1 MLRSMYSGVAG
12 LKTHQTKMDVIGNN
26 IANVNTTSFK
36 SQSISF
42 ADLMYQTTQ
51 HASGSTET
59 TGGVNARQIGLGAQ
73 SASIATAID
82 TQGATQTTNNPYDL
96 MISGDAFFIVNDGT
110 QNVYTRDGSF
120 YVDGNG
126 NLATQSD
133 GYYIM
138 GWMAVTDEDTGVTS
152 INTNGGLTKLQIISD
167 ETSTFPPEG
176 TSQAVVSGNIDA
188 KDTNI
193 TSSAGKTIALEFY
206 DNLGYLYTAEFTIK
220 DVDDAKNTYTM
231 TLTDIMDSDGK
242 SVGAEQLANV
252 HLGSDAQAGVTNQ
265 VPGVLKSGY
274 YVSNYSAAKGT
285 ADFALSDSDSTT
297 TDTTMFSAVPTS
309 GTLKDLDNAGVLKDL
324 YNIAID
330 GKTFYDADT
339 YTMDNL
345 GNLTISH
352 TGTTSTTTKKAVVN
366 DTNTA
371 SYKVTVSGSV
381 ATIEYKTTTGTL
393 TSDVDGGKYTA
404 ISSAL
409 KTAYKIPTGLN
420 SASTY
425 HTEDGSTVTL
435 TVPTTTTLGVGSG
448 YEVVVTSG
456 TATIREGK
464 AVKVSTDVSGTNFSD
479 FAASEDGAKILAYY
493 NNLTPATYTSD
504 HPDASYRF
512 EQYEKSGN
520 KYAKL
525 LVSYKEAKNNTSD
538 AASLATGYSC
548 DFTTTDDT
556 TDPIRITYGTG
567 YADVNKT
574 GSLTD
579 AIATYFGLPSEDK
592 EKYLAEG
599 ANATYAITVDTT
611 NNTLSMVVTY
621 KTYEPKTDTY
631 EMDTT
636 KPVTANVGTEKVA
649 FNDESSV
656 HEYTIN
662 SSGKLT
668 DLTDNSQAEGILKAF
683 RLDATKVQDYVSES
697 TYSKSSYVI
706 SSSGLQI
713 TSYKDTDYTLNT
725 ADGYSASASGT
736 TITVSLTTTEDVD
749 TSGNMT
755 SLSALAKNAFGISSN
770 EFDTSEPYDTYT
782 IEMDTSGNASLTIT
796 DNSYKTI
803 ATEYNRNEMTLNYD
817 HANGSYIGATFK
829 QADGSENGMG
839 YSTITTDKIILNFN
853 PDMDDTVNPWTDVY
867 LDLSTTTN
875 FNSSGTSTLQASKGD
890 LAGNNTGRM
899 MGAMTGISISKD
911 GKISAS
917 YSNGQT
923 LLLGQIASATFANAS
938 GLEKAGNNLYTATL
952 NSGDPVVQDITVG
965 GGSISTGVLEM
976 SNVDLSNEFTN
987 MITAQRGF
995 QANSRIITVSDTLLE
1010 ELTNLKR

>member
-42 ADLMYQTTQ
+42 SDLMYQTTQ
-51 HASGSTET
+51 RASGATET

-120 YVDGNG
+120 YVDGQG

-152 INTNGGLTKLQIISD
+152 INTNGGLTKLQIMSD

-176 TSQAVVSGNIDA
+176 TSQAVISGNIDA

-231 TLTDIMDSDGK
+231 TLTDIMDSDGV
-242 SVGAEQLANV
+242 SVGAEQLAMV
-252 HLGSDAQAGVTNQ
+252 HLGSDAQAGVTTQ

-274 YVSNYSAAKGT
+274 YVSNYSASKGT
-285 ADFALSDSDSTT
+285 ADFALTDSDTTT
-297 TDTTMFSAVPTS
+297 TDTVLFSAVPTS
-309 GTLKDLDNAGVLKDL
+309 GTLADLDDAGVLNDL
-324 YNIAID
+324 YNIIID
-330 GKTFYDADT
+330 DDNFYAEDTF
-339 YTMDNL
+339 TMDVL

-352 TGTTSTTTKKAVVN
+352 TGTSSTTTKKSLVD
-366 DTNTA
+366 DTSTT
-371 SYKVTVSGSV
+371 SYSVTVSSGV
-381 ATIEYKTTTGTL
+381 ATVNYTTTTGTI
-393 TSDVDGGKYTA
+393 TSDADGGKYTG

-409 KTAYKIPTGLN
+409 KTAYGIPTGL
-420 SASTY
+420 SSSTTY
-425 HTEDGSTVTL
+425 HTTDGSTITL
-435 TVPTTTTLGVGSG
+435 TVPSTTTLGVGSG
-448 YEVVVTSG
+448 YTVSVTSG
-456 TATIREGK
+456 VATITAGS
-464 AVKVSTDVSGTNFSD
+464 ATTSSTPVKGTFANISST
-479 FAASEDGAKILAYY
+479 ILGYY
-493 NNLTPATYTSD
+493 GLTTDSYENYPAATYKITS
-504 HPDASYRF
+504 
-512 EQYEKSGN
+512 SGALEVT
-520 KYAKL
+520 Y
-525 LVSYKEAKNNTSD
+525 SD
-538 AASLATGYSC
+538 S
-548 DFTTTDDT
+548 TTTDT
-556 TDPIRITYGTG
+556 TLTVDSDLDSTYT
-567 YADVNKT
+567 A
-574 GSLTD
+574 
-579 AIATYFGLPSEDK
+579 
-592 EKYLAEG
+592 
-599 ANATYAITVDTT
+599 TVDTT
-611 NNTLSMVVTY
+611 TDPNTITLNDGTSDVDTFDISGTLTETIAAYYGITDITDYGTDASYVISDDGSTITITYTETTTTTDSVTDSYSIQDTDNVSVSVGKETVVYTDSSNVSTY
-621 KTYEPKTDTY
+621 TL
-631 EMDTT
+631 
-636 KPVTANVGTEKVA
+636 
-649 FNDESSV
+649 
-656 HEYTIN
+656 N
-662 SSGKLT
+662 SSGDLSDLISNTDSAAILAAFGLT
-668 DLTDNSQAEGILKAF
+668 SAD
-683 RLDATKVQDYVSES
+683 DYVSDSNYSQS
-697 TYSKSSYVI
+697 TYVI
-706 SSSGLQI
+706 SSSGLSI
-713 TSYKDTDYTLNT
+713 TSYEDTDYELDT
-725 ADGYSASASGT
+725 ASGYSTSASGT
-736 TITVSLTTTEDVD
+736 TITVSLTTSEEVNTE
-749 TSGNMT
+749 GEMT
-755 SLSALAKNAFGISSN
+755 ALSSLVKNAFGISSSDY
-770 EFDTSEPYDTYT
+770 DTSEPYDTYV
-782 IEMDTSGNASLTIT
+782 IEVDSSGNASLTIT
-796 DNSYKTI
+796 DNSYKTV

-817 HANGSYIGATFK
+817 HATGAYTGATFK
-829 QADGSENGMG
+829 QADGTENGIS

-853 PDMDDTVNPWTDVY
+853 PDMDDSVNPWTDVY

-875 FNSSGTSTLQASKGD
+875 YNSSGTSTLQASKGD
-890 LAGNNTGRM
+890 LSGNNTGRM
-899 MGAMTGISISKD
+899 MGSMTGITISKD

-923 LLLGQIASATFANAS
+923 LLLGQIASAEFANAS

-952 NSGDPVVQDITVG
+952 NSGDPVVQDITID

>member
-42 ADLMYQTTQ
+42 SDLMYQTTQ

-73 SASIATAID
+73 SASIATAIE

-96 MISGDAFFIVNDGT
+96 MISGDSFFIVNDGT

-120 YVDGNG
+120 YIDGNG

-133 GYYIM
+133 GFYIM
-138 GWMAVTDEDTGVTS
+138 GWMAVTDEETGVTS
-152 INTNGGLTKLQIISD
+152 INTNGGLTKLQIMSD

-176 TSQAVVSGNIDA
+176 TSQAVISGNIDA

-193 TSSAGKTIALEFY
+193 TSSAGKKIALEFY

-220 DVDDAKNTYTM
+220 DVDDEKNTYTM
-231 TLTDIMDSDGK
+231 TLTDIMDSDGV

-274 YVSNYSAAKGT
+274 YVSTYSAAKGT

-309 GTLKDLDNAGVLKDL
+309 GKLTDLDTAGVLNDL
-324 YNIAID
+324 YNIVID
-330 GKTFYDADT
+330 DDNFYAEDT

-352 TGTTSTTTKKAVVN
+352 TGTTSTTTRKSVVD
-366 DTNTA
+366 DTNTS
-371 SYKVTVSGSV
+371 SYKVTVSSGS
-381 ATIEYKTTTGTL
+381 ATISYTTTTGTIS
-393 TSDVDGGKYTA
+393 SDGEGGKYTG

-409 KTAYKIPTGLN
+409 RTAYGIPTNLHT
-420 SASTY
+420 STTY
-425 HTEDGSTVTL
+425 HTDDGETVTL
-435 TVPTTTTLGVGSG
+435 TIPTTTPFGVGKDFN
-448 YEVVVTSG
+448 VNVTS
-456 TATIREGK
+456 
-464 AVKVSTDVSGTNFSD
+464 
-479 FAASEDGAKILAYY
+479 
-493 NNLTPATYTSD
+493 
-504 HPDASYRF
+504 
-512 EQYEKSGN
+512 
-520 KYAKL
+520 
-525 LVSYKEAKNNTSD
+525 
-538 AASLATGYSC
+538 SLATITSGST
-548 DFTTTDDT
+548 DTKTTANSGTFSSIPDDILEYYNGVTKDTYNDDTVTYTYKIVNSPNKGELQVTYKVTETKDKADTYTFVSLDPT
-556 TDPIRITYGTG
+556 TDPATIKMTDGTTESELPLSGTIKDENKDILSAIYGISSDELSGAKFTI
-567 YADVNKT
+567 ADD
-574 GSLTD
+574 GSTISVIYD
-579 AIATYFGLPSEDK
+579 
-592 EKYLAEG
+592 
-599 ANATYAITVDTT
+599 
-611 NNTLSMVVTY
+611 
-621 KTYEPKTDTY
+621 KTDSYQMTAENVSVDVY
-631 EMDTT
+631 TDTVRYT
-636 KPVTANVGTEKVA
+636 
-649 FNDESSV
+649 DSSNIKTCEIV
-656 HEYTIN
+656 P
-662 SSGKLT
+662 SGKLS
-668 DLTDNSQAEGILKAF
+668 DLLNNASADDI
-683 RLDATKVQDYVSES
+683 LDAFGLDSDSVQQYVSTAS
-697 TYSKSSYVI
+697 KYSQSQYVI

-713 TSYKDTDYTLNT
+713 TSYRDEDYNLDKE
-725 ADGYSASASGT
+725 AGYSASVTGNT
-736 TITVSLTTTEDVD
+736 VTVSLTTTPDPIN

-755 SLSALAKNAFGISSN
+755 ELSALVKNAFGITSADY
-770 EFDTSEPYDTYT
+770 DTSEPYDKYT
-782 IEMDTSGNASLTIT
+782 IEVDANGDATLIIT

-829 QADGSENGMG
+829 QANGSENGIE

-875 FNSSGTSTLQASKGD
+875 YNSSGTSTLQASKGD
-890 LAGNNTGRM
+890 LLGNNTGRM
-899 MGAMTGISISKD
+899 MGSMTGISISKD
-911 GKISAS
+911 GKVSAS

-923 LLLGQIASATFANAS
+923 LLLGQIASASFANAS

-952 NSGDPVVQDITVG
+952 NSGDPVVQDITVS

>member
-42 ADLMYQTTQ
+42 SDLMYQTTQ

-73 SASIATAID
+73 SASIATAIE

-120 YVDGNG
+120 YVDGQG

-138 GWMAVTDEDTGVTS
+138 GWMAVTDQETGVTS
-152 INTNGGLTKLQIISD
+152 INTNGGLTKLQIMSD

-176 TSQAVVSGNIDA
+176 TSQAVISGNIDA

-193 TSSAGKTIALEFY
+193 TSSAGKKIALEFY

-220 DVDDAKNTYTM
+220 DVDNEKNTYTM
-231 TLTDIMDSDGK
+231 TLTDIMDSDGI

-252 HLGSDAQAGVTNQ
+252 HLGSDAQAGVTEQ

-309 GTLKDLDNAGVLKDL
+309 GTLADLDDAGVLNDL
-324 YNIAID
+324 YNIVID
-330 GKTFYDADT
+330 DDNFYADDTF
-339 YTMDNL
+339 TMDNL

-352 TGTTSTTTKKAVVN
+352 TGTSATTTRKSVVD
-366 DTNTA
+366 DTNTT
-371 SYKVTVSGSV
+371 SYKVSVSGAVATVS
-381 ATIEYKTTTGTL
+381 YTTATGTL
-393 TSDVDGGKYTA
+393 TSDVDGGKYTG

-409 KTAYKIPTGLN
+409 KSAYGIPTGFPT
-420 SASTY
+420 SSTY
-425 HTEDGSTVTL
+425 HTTDGNTITL
-435 TVPTTTTLGVGSG
+435 TVPSTTSLGVGSG
-448 YEVVVTSG
+448 YGVNVTSG
-456 TATIREGK
+456 VATITSGSAVTTSAPVKGNFANLTDAIIAFYDGLTADAYDGHADATYSLNSDGSLKVTYSVDASTTETITTD
-464 AVKVSTDVSGTNFSD
+464 AVKLTDAYVYQSNDGTDLILEDATDPANTFTIPLTGTLSSEVAAYFEISSD
-479 FAASEDGAKILAYY
+479 ELDTYGAAA
-493 NNLTPATYTSD
+493 
-504 HPDASYRF
+504 
-512 EQYEKSGN
+512 QY
-520 KYAKL
+520 AIT
-525 LVSYKEAKNNTSD
+525 V
-538 AASLATGYSC
+538 
-548 DFTTTDDT
+548 DDT
-556 TDPIRITYGTG
+556 TDP
-567 YADVNKT
+567 
-574 GSLTD
+574 
-579 AIATYFGLPSEDK
+579 
-592 EKYLAEG
+592 
-599 ANATYAITVDTT
+599 ANPAVSIK
-611 NNTLSMVVTY
+611 VTY
-621 KTYEPKTDTY
+621 DKTTPGTEEKTDTY
-631 EMDTT
+631 ELKD
-636 KPVTANVGTEKVA
+636 PDNVTASVGRETVVYK
-649 FNDESSV
+649 DTSSV
-656 HEYTIN
+656 NTYTLNATGNLSDLASNTDAAAILAAFGITSGVDDYASN
-662 SSGKLT
+662 SIYAQS
-668 DLTDNSQAEGILKAF
+668 
-683 RLDATKVQDYVSES
+683 V
-697 TYSKSSYVI
+697 YVI

-713 TSYKDTDYTLNT
+713 TSYEDTDYSLDT
-725 ADGYSASASGT
+725 AAGYSVSASGN
-736 TITVSLTTTEDVD
+736 TITVSLTTSEEVN
-749 TSGNMT
+749 TSGEMT
-755 SLSALAKNAFGISSN
+755 ALSSLVKNAFGISSAD
-770 EFDTSEPYDTYT
+770 FDTSEPFDTYT
-782 IEMDTSGNASLTIT
+782 IEMDANGDASLIIT
-796 DNSYKTI
+796 DNSYKTV

-829 QADGSENGMG
+829 QADGTENGIG

-875 FNSSGTSTLQASKGD
+875 YNSSGTSTLQASKGD

-899 MGAMTGISISKD
+899 MGTMTGITISKD

-923 LLLGQIASATFANAS
+923 LLLGQIASASFANAS

-952 NSGDPVVQDITVG
+952 NSGDPVVKDITVD

>member
-231 TLTDIMDSDGK
+231 TLTDIMDSDGV
-242 SVGAEQLANV
+242 SVGAEQLAMV
-252 HLGSDAQAGVTNQ
+252 HLGNDNQAGVTNQ

-274 YVSNYSAAKGT
+274 YVNNYSAAKGT
-285 ADFALSDSDSTT
+285 ADFAITDSDVNT

-309 GTLKDLDNAGVLKDL
+309 GKLSDLDDAGVLNDL
-324 YNIAID
+324 YNIVID
-330 GKTFYDADT
+330 DVNFYDNDT
-339 YTMDNL
+339 YTMDHL

-352 TGTTSTTTKKAVVN
+352 TGTTSLTTKKGVVN
-366 DTNTA
+366 DTNTS
-371 SYKVTVSGSV
+371 SYKVSVSGAV
-381 ATIEYKTTTGTL
+381 ATINYTTSTGTL
-393 TSDVDGGKYTA
+393 TSDVDGGKYTG

-409 KTAYKIPTGLN
+409 KTAYAIPTGL
-420 SASTY
+420 SSSTTY
-425 HTEDGSTVTL
+425 HTTDGNSLTL
-435 TVPTTTTLGVGSG
+435 TVPSTTSLGVASG
-448 YEVVVTSG
+448 YEAVVTSG
-456 TATIREGK
+456 TAVVTSGAAIKNTTPVKGNLKNLPEIIRGYYGDL
-464 AVKVSTDVSGTNFSD
+464 TDAKY
-479 FAASEDGAKILAYY
+479 AAYPD
-493 NNLTPATYTSD
+493 TATYSLSSD
-504 HPDASYRF
+504 
-512 EQYEKSGN
+512 GT
-520 KYAKL
+520 L
-525 LVSYKEAKNNTSD
+525 TVSYPV
-538 AASLATGYSC
+538 
-548 DFTTTDDT
+548 DT
-556 TDPIRITYGTG
+556 TDTKTTDAVSLSSTYKFSSVDTTQNPAVITIQNAADSSLTYTINQSGTVDDAAQALLAKYFGLTDADFAQYRKVENPTYQITYDETTG
-567 YADVNKT
+567 AMSLAITYKETTTSTNTDTYSITDTTNISASVGKETAVYTDKSGISTYTLNST
-574 GSLTD
+574 GSLADLMANTD
-579 AIATYFGLPSEDK
+579 ADAILAAFGIDK
-592 EKYLAEG
+592 TKA
-599 ANATYAITVDTT
+599 ANYI
-611 NNTLSMVVTY
+611 S
-621 KTYEPKTDTY
+621 K
-631 EMDTT
+631 
-636 KPVTANVGTEKVA
+636 
-649 FNDESSV
+649 SS
-656 HEYTIN
+656 Y
-662 SSGKLT
+662 
-668 DLTDNSQAEGILKAF
+668 SQ
-683 RLDATKVQDYVSES
+683 
-697 TYSKSSYVI
+697 SSYVI
-706 SSSGLQI
+706 SNSGLQL
-713 TSYKDTDYTLNT
+713 TSYEDSEYTLDT
-725 ADGYSASASGT
+725 GSGYSASVAGT
-736 TITVSLTTTEDVD
+736 TVTVSLTTSEEVN

-755 SLSALAKNAFGISSN
+755 ELSSLVKNAFGISSADY
-770 EFDTSEPYDTYT
+770 DTSEPLDTYT
-782 IEMDTSGNASLTIT
+782 IEMDANGEANLTIT

-817 HANGSYIGATFK
+817 HANGSYTGATFK
-829 QADGSENGMG
+829 QADGTENGIG

>member
-42 ADLMYQTTQ
+42 SDLMYQTTQ

-73 SASIATAID
+73 SASIATAIE

-96 MISGDAFFIVNDGT
+96 MISGESFFIVNDGT

-133 GYYIM
+133 GFYIM
-138 GWMAVTDEDTGVTS
+138 GWMAVTDEETGVTS
-152 INTNGGLTKLQIISD
+152 INTNGGLTKLQIMSD

-176 TSQAVVSGNIDA
+176 TSQAVISGNIDA

-193 TSSAGKTIALEFY
+193 TSSAGKKIALEFY

-220 DVDDAKNTYTM
+220 DVDDEKNTYTM
-231 TLTDIMDSDGK
+231 TLTDIMDSDGV

-252 HLGSDAQAGVTNQ
+252 HLGSDAQAGVTDQ

-309 GTLKDLDNAGVLKDL
+309 GTLTDLDTAGVLNDL
-324 YNIAID
+324 YNIVID
-330 GKTFYDADT
+330 DKNFYASDT

-352 TGTTSTTTKKAVVN
+352 TGTSATTTRKGVVD
-366 DTNTA
+366 DTNTT
-371 SYKVTVSGSV
+371 SYKVSVSGAV
-381 ATIEYKTTTGTL
+381 ATINYTTTTGTI
-393 TSDVDGGKYTA
+393 TSDADGGKYTG

-409 KTAYKIPTGLN
+409 KTAYAIPTGLPT
-420 SASTY
+420 SSTY
-425 HTEDGSTVTL
+425 HTTDGNTVTL
-435 TVPTTTTLGVGSG
+435 TVPSTTSLGVGSG
-448 YEVVVTSG
+448 YSVNVTSG
-456 TATIREGK
+456 VATITSGSEITNSTP
-464 AVKVSTDVSGTNFSD
+464 VKGNFADLKTKTAILGYYGLDGTEYDDHTDATYSLASDGTMTVKYSVETSSTENVTTDALNLVSG
-479 FAASEDGAKILAYY
+479 Y
-493 NNLTPATYTSD
+493 TY
-504 HPDASYRF
+504 
-512 EQYEKSGN
+512 
-520 KYAKL
+520 
-525 LVSYKEAKNNTSD
+525 
-538 AASLATGYSC
+538 
-548 DFTTTDDT
+548 DT
-556 TDPIRITYGTG
+556 TDTTADPITITSSTDPTVTYSLAQSGTIDDTNKDAIAALFSGVDLDTYGTG
-567 YADVNKT
+567 
-574 GSLTD
+574 
-579 AIATYFGLPSEDK
+579 ATYVMTVDASGMSIKVTYQKTTTGTEEKTFTHSIVDTENVSVSVGKDNAKYIDKSNISTYTLSSSGNLSELKGNTNAAAILAAFGLTS
-592 EKYLAEG
+592 
-599 ANATYAITVDTT
+599 VDA
-611 NNTLSMVVTY
+611 
-621 KTYEPKTDTY
+621 YESDSDY
-631 EMDTT
+631 
-636 KPVTANVGTEKVA
+636 
-649 FNDESSV
+649 
-656 HEYTIN
+656 
-662 SSGKLT
+662 
-668 DLTDNSQAEGILKAF
+668 SQS
-683 RLDATKVQDYVSES
+683 Q
-697 TYSKSSYVI
+697 YVI
-706 SSSGLQI
+706 SASGIQI
-713 TSYKDTDYTLNT
+713 TSYEDSDYTLDT
-725 ADGYSASASGT
+725 ASGYSASVSGNT
-736 TITVSLTTTEDVD
+736 VTVSLTTSEEVE
-749 TSGNMT
+749 TSGQMT
-755 SLSALAKNAFGISSN
+755 TLSSLVKNAFGISSAD
-770 EFDTSEPYDTYT
+770 FDTSEPYDTYT
-782 IEMDTSGNASLTIT
+782 IEMDANGEASLIIT
-796 DNSYKTI
+796 DNSYKTV

-829 QADGSENGMG
+829 QADGTENGVG

-875 FNSSGTSTLQASKGD
+875 YNSSGTSTLQASKGD
-890 LAGNNTGRM
+890 LLGNNTGRM
-899 MGAMTGISISKD
+899 MGSMTGISISKD

>member
-1 MLRSMYSGVAG
+1 MYSGVAG

-42 ADLMYQTTQ
+42 SDLMYQTTQ

-73 SASIATAID
+73 SASIATAIE

-96 MISGDAFFIVNDGT
+96 MISGESFFIVNDGT

-133 GYYIM
+133 GFYIM
-138 GWMAVTDEDTGVTS
+138 GWMAVTDEETGVTS
-152 INTNGGLTKLQIISD
+152 INTNGGLTKLQIMSD

-176 TSQAVVSGNIDA
+176 TSQAVISGNIDA

-193 TSSAGKTIALEFY
+193 TSSAGKKIALEFY

-220 DVDDAKNTYTM
+220 DVDDEKNTYTM
-231 TLTDIMDSDGK
+231 TLTDIMDSDGV

-309 GTLKDLDNAGVLKDL
+309 GKLTDLDTAGVLNDL
-324 YNIAID
+324 YNIVID
-330 GKTFYDADT
+330 DDNFYADDT

-352 TGTTSTTTKKAVVN
+352 TGTVATTTRKGVVQ
-366 DTNTA
+366 DTNTS
-371 SYKVTVSGSV
+371 SYKVSVSGAV
-381 ATIEYKTTTGTL
+381 ATINYTTTTGTL
-393 TSDVDGGKYTA
+393 TSDADGGKYTG

-409 KTAYKIPTGLN
+409 KTAYAIPTGLPT
-420 SASTY
+420 SATY
-425 HTEDGSTVTL
+425 HTTDGNTVTL
-435 TVPTTTTLGVGSG
+435 TVPSTKSPEVKSG
-448 YEVVVTSG
+448 YSVNVTSG
-456 TATIREGK
+456 VATITSGAEITNSTPVKGK
-464 AVKVSTDVSGTNFSD
+464 FANLKAAILEYYGLDGTEYEDHTDATYSLASDGTMTVKYSVETSGTETVTTDAKALASTYVFD
-479 FAASEDGAKILAYY
+479 SED
-493 NNLTPATYTSD
+493 TSVDPATITI
-504 HPDASYRF
+504 A
-512 EQYEKSGN
+512 
-520 KYAKL
+520 
-525 LVSYKEAKNNTSD
+525 D
-538 AASLATGYSC
+538 AADPTDTSLQATINKAGTLDATIAAYFGISSE
-548 DFTTTDDT
+548 DLD
-556 TDPIRITYGTG
+556 TYGTG
-567 YADVNKT
+567 
-574 GSLTD
+574 
-579 AIATYFGLPSEDK
+579 ATYE
-592 EKYLAEG
+592 
-599 ANATYAITVDTT
+599 ITVDGTNASIKVTYEKTT
-611 NNTLSMVVTY
+611 SGTEEKTFTHSIIDTENVSVSVGKDNAKYTDKSNISTYTLSSTGNLADLKSNTDAAAILAAFGLTSVDE
-621 KTYEPKTDTY
+621 YESD
-631 EMDTT
+631 
-636 KPVTANVGTEKVA
+636 
-649 FNDESSV
+649 S
-656 HEYTIN
+656 EYAQ
-662 SSGKLT
+662 
-668 DLTDNSQAEGILKAF
+668 SQ
-683 RLDATKVQDYVSES
+683 
-697 TYSKSSYVI
+697 YVI

-713 TSYKDTDYTLNT
+713 TSYEDSDYTLDT
-725 ADGYSASASGT
+725 ASGYSASVSGNT
-736 TITVSLTTTEDVD
+736 VTVSLTTSEDVE
-749 TSGNMT
+749 TSGDMT
-755 SLSALAKNAFGISSN
+755 TLSSLVKNAFGISSAD
-770 EFDTSEPYDTYT
+770 FDTSEPYDTYT
-782 IEMDTSGNASLTIT
+782 IEMDANGEASLIIT
-796 DNSYKTI
+796 DNSYKTV

-829 QADGSENGMG
+829 QADGSENGIG

-875 FNSSGTSTLQASKGD
+875 YNSSGTSTLQASKGD
-890 LAGNNTGRM
+890 LLGNNTGRM
-899 MGAMTGISISKD
+899 MGSMTGISISKD

-923 LLLGQIASATFANAS
+923 LLLGQIATASFANAS

-952 NSGDPVVQDITVG
+952 NSGDPVVQDITVSG
-965 GGSISTGVLEM
+965 GAISTGVLEM

>member
-51 HASGSTET
+51 RASGATET

-73 SASIATAID
+73 SASIATAIE

-231 TLTDIMDSDGK
+231 TLTDIMDSDGV
-242 SVGAEQLANV
+242 SVGAEQLAMV

-285 ADFALSDSDSTT
+285 ADFALTDSNVNTV
-297 TDTTMFSAVPTS
+297 DTTMFSAVPTS
-309 GTLKDLDNAGVLKDL
+309 GKLSDLDDAGVLNDL
-324 YNIAID
+324 YNIVID
-330 GKTFYDADT
+330 DDNFYDDDT

-352 TGTTSTTTKKAVVN
+352 TGTTSLTTKKGVVN
-366 DTNTA
+366 DTNTS
-371 SYKVTVSGSV
+371 SYKVSVSGAV
-381 ATIEYKTTTGTL
+381 ATINYTTTTGTL
-393 TSDVDGGKYTA
+393 TSDVDGGKYTG

-409 KTAYKIPTGLN
+409 KTAYAIPTGLP
-420 SASTY
+420 SSTTY
-425 HTEDGSTVTL
+425 HTTDGNSLTL
-435 TVPTTTTLGVGSG
+435 TVPSTEPFGVASG
-448 YEVVVTSG
+448 FEVVVTSG
-456 TATIREGK
+456 TATVTSGSAIPNSTPVKGNLKNLPETIRGYY
-464 AVKVSTDVSGTNFSD
+464 
-479 FAASEDGAKILAYY
+479 EDLTEDKYNAYPD
-493 NNLTPATYTSD
+493 TATYSLSSD
-504 HPDASYRF
+504 
-512 EQYEKSGN
+512 GT
-520 KYAKL
+520 L
-525 LVSYKEAKNNTSD
+525 TVSYPV
-538 AASLATGYSC
+538 
-548 DFTTTDDT
+548 DT
-556 TDPIRITYGTG
+556 TDTKTTDAVSLSSTYKFSSADTTQDPAVITIENA
-567 YADVNKT
+567 ADS
-574 GSLTD
+574 SLTYTINQSGTVDD
-579 AIATYFGLPSEDK
+579 AAQASLATYFGLTDADFAQYRKVENPTYQITYNETT
-592 EKYLAEG
+592 G
-599 ANATYAITVDTT
+599 AMSLAITYKETTTSTNSDTYSITDTT
-611 NNTLSMVVTY
+611 NISVSVGKERALYTDKSGISTYTLNSTGSLADLMANTDADAILAAFGL
-621 KTYEPKTDTY
+621 
-631 EMDTT
+631 DTT
-636 KPVTANVGTEKVA
+636 KAA
-649 FNDESSV
+649 
-656 HEYTIN
+656 EYISN
-662 SSGKLT
+662 SSY
-668 DLTDNSQAEGILKAF
+668 SQ
-683 RLDATKVQDYVSES
+683 
-697 TYSKSSYVI
+697 SSYVI
-706 SSSGLQI
+706 SNSGLQL
-713 TSYKDTDYTLNT
+713 TSYEDSEYTLDT
-725 ADGYSASASGT
+725 GSGYSASVAGT
-736 TITVSLTTTEDVD
+736 TVTVSLTTSEEVN

-755 SLSALAKNAFGISSN
+755 ELSSLVKNAFGISSADY
-770 EFDTSEPYDTYT
+770 DTSEPLDTYT
-782 IEMDTSGNASLTIT
+782 IEMDANGEANLTIT

-817 HANGSYIGATFK
+817 HANGSYTGATFK
-829 QADGSENGMG
+829 QADGTENGIG
-839 YSTITTDKIILNFN
+839 YSTITTDKIVLNFN

-875 FNSSGTSTLQASKGD
+875 YNSSGTSTLQASKGD

>member
-220 DVDDAKNTYTM
+220 DVDDAENTYTM
-231 TLTDIMDSDGK
+231 TLTDIMDSDGV
-242 SVGAEQLANV
+242 SVGAEQLAMV
-252 HLGSDAQAGVTNQ
+252 HLGNDNQAGVTNQ

-274 YVSNYSAAKGT
+274 YVNNYSAAKGT
-285 ADFALSDSDSTT
+285 ADFAITDSDVNT

-309 GTLKDLDNAGVLKDL
+309 GKLSDLDDAGVLNDL
-324 YNIAID
+324 YNIVID
-330 GKTFYDADT
+330 DVNFYDNDT
-339 YTMDNL
+339 YTMDHL

-352 TGTTSTTTKKAVVN
+352 TGTTSLTTKKGVVN
-366 DTNTA
+366 DTNTS
-371 SYKVTVSGSV
+371 SYKVSVSGAV
-381 ATIEYKTTTGTL
+381 ATINYTTSTGTL
-393 TSDVDGGKYTA
+393 TSDVDGGKYTG

-409 KTAYKIPTGLN
+409 KTAYAIPTGL
-420 SASTY
+420 SSSTTY
-425 HTEDGSTVTL
+425 HTTDGNSLTL
-435 TVPTTTTLGVGSG
+435 TVPSTTSLGVASG
-448 YEVVVTSG
+448 YEAVVTSG
-456 TATIREGK
+456 TAVVTSGAAIKNTTPVKGNLKNLPETIRGYYK
-464 AVKVSTDVSGTNFSD
+464 DLT
-479 FAASEDGAKILAYY
+479 EDKYNAYPD
-493 NNLTPATYTSD
+493 TATYSLSSD
-504 HPDASYRF
+504 GTLTVTYSETNEVTKTTDA
-512 EQYEKSGN
+512 
-520 KYAKL
+520 
-525 LVSYKEAKNNTSD
+525 VSLSNAYVYSSVDDTDNPTTVTVVSASD
-538 AASLATGYSC
+538 SSTTHTLALNGTL
-548 DFTTTDDT
+548 DDT
-556 TDPIRITYGTG
+556 TQ
-567 YADVNKT
+567 A
-574 GSLTD
+574 LL
-579 AIATYFGLPSEDK
+579 AACFGISDETLSSYRTK
-592 EKYLAEG
+592 E
-599 ANATYAITVDTT
+599 NPTYAIAVDTT
-611 NNTLSMVVTY
+611 TGKMSIKFTY
-621 KTYEPKTDTY
+621 KADETESKTDTY
-631 EMDTT
+631 SITDTT
-636 KPVTANVGTEKVA
+636 NISASVGKETAV
-649 FNDESSV
+649 
-656 HEYTIN
+656 YTDK
-662 SSGKLT
+662 SG
-668 DLTDNSQAEGILKAF
+668 I
-683 RLDATKVQDYVSES
+683 S
-697 TYSKSSYVI
+697 TYTLNSTGSLADLMANTDADAILAAFGIDKTKAANYISKSSYSQSSYVI
-706 SSSGLQI
+706 SNSGLQL
-713 TSYKDTDYTLNT
+713 TSYEDSEYTLDT
-725 ADGYSASASGT
+725 GSGYSASVAGT
-736 TITVSLTTTEDVD
+736 TVTVSLTTSEEVN

-755 SLSALAKNAFGISSN
+755 ELSSLVKNAFGISSADY
-770 EFDTSEPYDTYT
+770 DTSEPLDTYT
-782 IEMDTSGNASLTIT
+782 IEMDANGEANLTIT

-817 HANGSYIGATFK
+817 HANGSYTGATFK
-829 QADGSENGMG
+829 QADGTENGIG
-839 YSTITTDKIILNFN
+839 YSTITTDKIVLNFN

-875 FNSSGTSTLQASKGD
+875 YNSSGTSTLQASKGD

>member
-42 ADLMYQTTQ
+42 SDLMYQTTQ

-73 SASIATAID
+73 SASIATAIE

-96 MISGDAFFIVNDGT
+96 MISGESFFIVNDGT

-133 GYYIM
+133 GFYIM
-138 GWMAVTDEDTGVTS
+138 GWMAVTDEETGVTS
-152 INTNGGLTKLQIISD
+152 INTNGGLTKLQIMSD

-176 TSQAVVSGNIDA
+176 TSQAVISGNIDA

-193 TSSAGKTIALEFY
+193 TSSAGKKIALEFY

-220 DVDDAKNTYTM
+220 DVDDEKNTYTM
-231 TLTDIMDSDGK
+231 TLTDIMDSDGV

-309 GTLKDLDNAGVLKDL
+309 GKLTDLDTAGVLNDL
-324 YNIAID
+324 YNIVID
-330 GKTFYDADT
+330 DDNFYADDT

-352 TGTTSTTTKKAVVN
+352 TGTVATTTRKGVVQ
-366 DTNTA
+366 DTNTS
-371 SYKVTVSGSV
+371 SYKVSVSGAV
-381 ATIEYKTTTGTL
+381 ATINYTTTTGTL
-393 TSDVDGGKYTA
+393 TSDADGGKYTG

-409 KTAYKIPTGLN
+409 KTAYAIPTGLPT
-420 SASTY
+420 SATY
-425 HTEDGSTVTL
+425 HTTDGNTVTL
-435 TVPTTTTLGVGSG
+435 TVPSTKSPEVKSG
-448 YEVVVTSG
+448 YSVNVTSG
-456 TATIREGK
+456 VATITSGAEITNSTPVKGK
-464 AVKVSTDVSGTNFSD
+464 FANLKAAILEYYGLDGTEYEDHTDATYSLASDGTMTVKYSVETSGTETVTTDAKALASTYVFD
-479 FAASEDGAKILAYY
+479 SED
-493 NNLTPATYTSD
+493 TSVDPATITI
-504 HPDASYRF
+504 A
-512 EQYEKSGN
+512 
-520 KYAKL
+520 
-525 LVSYKEAKNNTSD
+525 D
-538 AASLATGYSC
+538 AADPTDTSLQATINKAGTLDATIAAYFGISSE
-548 DFTTTDDT
+548 DLD
-556 TDPIRITYGTG
+556 TYGTG
-567 YADVNKT
+567 
-574 GSLTD
+574 
-579 AIATYFGLPSEDK
+579 ATYE
-592 EKYLAEG
+592 
-599 ANATYAITVDTT
+599 ITVDGTNASIKVTYEKTT
-611 NNTLSMVVTY
+611 SGTEEKTFTHSIIDTENVSVSVGKDNAKYTDKSNISTYTLSSTGNLADLKSNTDAAAILAAFGLTSVDE
-621 KTYEPKTDTY
+621 YESD
-631 EMDTT
+631 
-636 KPVTANVGTEKVA
+636 
-649 FNDESSV
+649 S
-656 HEYTIN
+656 EYAQ
-662 SSGKLT
+662 
-668 DLTDNSQAEGILKAF
+668 SQ
-683 RLDATKVQDYVSES
+683 
-697 TYSKSSYVI
+697 YVI

-713 TSYKDTDYTLNT
+713 TSYEDSDYTLDT
-725 ADGYSASASGT
+725 ASGYSASVSGNT
-736 TITVSLTTTEDVD
+736 VTVSLTTSEDVE
-749 TSGNMT
+749 TSGDMT
-755 SLSALAKNAFGISSN
+755 TLSSLVKNAFGISSAD
-770 EFDTSEPYDTYT
+770 FDTSEPYDTYT
-782 IEMDTSGNASLTIT
+782 IEMDANGEASLIIT
-796 DNSYKTI
+796 DNSYKTV

-829 QADGSENGMG
+829 QADGSENGIG

-875 FNSSGTSTLQASKGD
+875 YNSSGTSTLQASKGD
-890 LAGNNTGRM
+890 LLGNNTGRM
-899 MGAMTGISISKD
+899 MGSMTGISISKD

-923 LLLGQIASATFANAS
+923 LLLGQIATASFANAS

-952 NSGDPVVQDITVG
+952 NSGDPVVQDITVSG
-965 GGSISTGVLEM
+965 GAISTGVLEM

>member
-1 MLRSMYSGVAG
+1 MLRSMYAGVAG

-220 DVDDAKNTYTM
+220 DVDDAENTYTM
-231 TLTDIMDSDGK
+231 TLTDIMDSDGV
-242 SVGAEQLANV
+242 SVGAEQLAMV
-252 HLGSDAQAGVTNQ
+252 HLGNDNQAGVTNQ

-274 YVSNYSAAKGT
+274 YVNNYSAAKGT
-285 ADFALSDSDSTT
+285 ADFAITDSDVNT

-309 GTLKDLDNAGVLKDL
+309 GKLSDLDDAGVLNDL
-324 YNIAID
+324 YNIVID
-330 GKTFYDADT
+330 DVNFYDNDT
-339 YTMDNL
+339 YTMDHL

-352 TGTTSTTTKKAVVN
+352 TGTTSLTTKKGVVN
-366 DTNTA
+366 DTNTS
-371 SYKVTVSGSV
+371 SYKVSVSGAV
-381 ATIEYKTTTGTL
+381 ATINYTTSTGTL
-393 TSDVDGGKYTA
+393 TSDVDGGKYTG

-409 KTAYKIPTGLN
+409 KTAYAIPTGL
-420 SASTY
+420 SSSTTY
-425 HTEDGSTVTL
+425 HTTDGNSLTL
-435 TVPTTTTLGVGSG
+435 TVPSTTSLGVASG
-448 YEVVVTSG
+448 YEAVVTSG
-456 TATIREGK
+456 TAVVTSGAAIKNTTPVKGNLKNLPETIRGYYGDL
-464 AVKVSTDVSGTNFSD
+464 TDAKY
-479 FAASEDGAKILAYY
+479 AAYPD
-493 NNLTPATYTSD
+493 TATYSLSSD
-504 HPDASYRF
+504 
-512 EQYEKSGN
+512 GT
-520 KYAKL
+520 L
-525 LVSYKEAKNNTSD
+525 TVSYPV
-538 AASLATGYSC
+538 
-548 DFTTTDDT
+548 DT
-556 TDPIRITYGTG
+556 TDTKTADASLSSTYKFSSVDTTQNPAVITIENAADSSLTYTINQSGTVDDAAQALLAKYFGLTDADFAQYRKVENPTYQITYDETTDAMSLTITYKETTPSTNTDTYSITDTTNISASVGKETAVYTDKSG
-567 YADVNKT
+567 ISTYTLNST
-574 GSLTD
+574 GSLADLMANTD
-579 AIATYFGLPSEDK
+579 ADAILAAFGIDK
-592 EKYLAEG
+592 TKA
-599 ANATYAITVDTT
+599 ANYI
-611 NNTLSMVVTY
+611 S
-621 KTYEPKTDTY
+621 K
-631 EMDTT
+631 
-636 KPVTANVGTEKVA
+636 
-649 FNDESSV
+649 SS
-656 HEYTIN
+656 Y
-662 SSGKLT
+662 
-668 DLTDNSQAEGILKAF
+668 SQ
-683 RLDATKVQDYVSES
+683 
-697 TYSKSSYVI
+697 SSYVI
-706 SSSGLQI
+706 SNSGLQL
-713 TSYKDTDYTLNT
+713 TSYEDSEYTLDT
-725 ADGYSASASGT
+725 GSGYSASVAGT
-736 TITVSLTTTEDVD
+736 TVTVSLTTSEEVN

-755 SLSALAKNAFGISSN
+755 ELSSLVKNAFGISSADY
-770 EFDTSEPYDTYT
+770 DTSEPLDTYT
-782 IEMDTSGNASLTIT
+782 IEMDANGEANLTIT

-817 HANGSYIGATFK
+817 HANGSYTGATFK
-829 QADGSENGMG
+829 QADGTENGIG
-839 YSTITTDKIILNFN
+839 YSTITTDKIVLNFN

-875 FNSSGTSTLQASKGD
+875 YNSSGTSTLQASKGD

>member
-51 HASGSTET
+51 RASGATET

-73 SASIATAID
+73 SASIATAIE

-231 TLTDIMDSDGK
+231 TLTDIMDSDGV
-242 SVGAEQLANV
+242 SVGAEQLAMV
-252 HLGSDAQAGVTNQ
+252 HLGNDNQAGVTNQ

-274 YVSNYSAAKGT
+274 YVNNYSAAKGT
-285 ADFALSDSDSTT
+285 ADFAITDSDVNT

-309 GTLKDLDNAGVLKDL
+309 GKLSDLDDAGVLNDL
-324 YNIAID
+324 YNIVID
-330 GKTFYDADT
+330 DVNFYDNDT
-339 YTMDNL
+339 YTMDHL

-352 TGTTSTTTKKAVVN
+352 TGTTSLTTKKGVVN
-366 DTNTA
+366 DTNTS
-371 SYKVTVSGSV
+371 SYKVSVSGAV
-381 ATIEYKTTTGTL
+381 ATINYTTSTGTL
-393 TSDVDGGKYTA
+393 TSDADGGKYTG

-409 KTAYKIPTGLN
+409 KTAYAIPTGLPT
-420 SASTY
+420 SSTY
-425 HTEDGSTVTL
+425 HTTDGNTVTL
-435 TVPTTTTLGVGSG
+435 TVPSTTSLGVGSG
-448 YEVVVTSG
+448 YSVNVTSG
-456 TATIREGK
+456 VATITSGSEITNSTPVKGNFADLKIKTAILGYYGLDGTEYDDHTDATYSLASDGTMTVKYTVATSSTEPITTDAK
-464 AVKVSTDVSGTNFSD
+464 ALDTAAYVFSSEDTSADPATVTIADATNPTDTDLQKTINKTGTLDATIAAYFGISSDDLDTYGTDATYEITVTGTDVSIKVTYNKTTPGTEEKTFTHSIVDTENVSVTVGKD
-479 FAASEDGAKILAYY
+479 NAKYIDKS
-493 NNLTPATYTSD
+493 NISTYTLS
-504 HPDASYRF
+504 S
-512 EQYEKSGN
+512 
-520 KYAKL
+520 
-525 LVSYKEAKNNTSD
+525 
-538 AASLATGYSC
+538 
-548 DFTTTDDT
+548 
-556 TDPIRITYGTG
+556 
-567 YADVNKT
+567 T
-574 GSLTD
+574 GSLSELNGNTNKA
-579 AIATYFGLPSEDK
+579 AILAAFGLTS
-592 EKYLAEG
+592 
-599 ANATYAITVDTT
+599 
-611 NNTLSMVVTY
+611 
-621 KTYEPKTDTY
+621 
-631 EMDTT
+631 
-636 KPVTANVGTEKVA
+636 
-649 FNDESSV
+649 
-656 HEYTIN
+656 
-662 SSGKLT
+662 
-668 DLTDNSQAEGILKAF
+668 
-683 RLDATKVQDYVSES
+683 LDAYESDSDYSQS
-697 TYSKSSYVI
+697 QYVI
-706 SSSGLQI
+706 SASGLQI
-713 TSYKDTDYTLNT
+713 TSYEDSDYTLDT
-725 ADGYSASASGT
+725 ASGYSASVSGNT
-736 TITVSLTTTEDVD
+736 VTVSLTTSEEVE
-749 TSGNMT
+749 TSGQMT
-755 SLSALAKNAFGISSN
+755 TLSSLVKNAFGISSAD
-770 EFDTSEPYDTYT
+770 FDTSEPYDTYT
-782 IEMDTSGNASLTIT
+782 IEMDANGEASLIIT
-796 DNSYKTI
+796 DNSYKTV

-829 QADGSENGMG
+829 QADGTENGVG

-875 FNSSGTSTLQASKGD
+875 YNSSGTSTLQASKGD

>member
-220 DVDDAKNTYTM
+220 DVDDAENTYTM
-231 TLTDIMDSDGK
+231 TLTDIMDSDGV
-242 SVGAEQLANV
+242 SVGAEQLAMV
-252 HLGSDAQAGVTNQ
+252 HLGNDNQAGVTNQ

-274 YVSNYSAAKGT
+274 YVNNYSAAKGT
-285 ADFALSDSDSTT
+285 ADFAITDSDVNT

-309 GTLKDLDNAGVLKDL
+309 GKLSDLDDAGVLNDL
-324 YNIAID
+324 YNIVID
-330 GKTFYDADT
+330 DVNFYDNDT
-339 YTMDNL
+339 YTMDHL

-352 TGTTSTTTKKAVVN
+352 TGTTSLTTKKGVVN
-366 DTNTA
+366 DTNTS
-371 SYKVTVSGSV
+371 SYKVSVSGAV
-381 ATIEYKTTTGTL
+381 ATINYTTSTGTL
-393 TSDVDGGKYTA
+393 TSDVDGGKYTG

-409 KTAYKIPTGLN
+409 KTAYAIPTGL
-420 SASTY
+420 SSSTTY
-425 HTEDGSTVTL
+425 HTTDGNSLTL
-435 TVPTTTTLGVGSG
+435 TVPSTTSLGVASG
-448 YEVVVTSG
+448 YEAVVTSG
-456 TATIREGK
+456 TAVVTSGAAIKNTTPVKGNLKNLPETIRGYYGDL
-464 AVKVSTDVSGTNFSD
+464 TDAKY
-479 FAASEDGAKILAYY
+479 AAYPD
-493 NNLTPATYTSD
+493 TATYSLSSD
-504 HPDASYRF
+504 
-512 EQYEKSGN
+512 GT
-520 KYAKL
+520 L
-525 LVSYKEAKNNTSD
+525 TVSYPV
-538 AASLATGYSC
+538 
-548 DFTTTDDT
+548 DT
-556 TDPIRITYGTG
+556 TDTKTADASLSSTYKFSSVDTTQNPAVITIENAADSSLTYTINQSGTVDDAAQALLAKYFGLTDADFAQYRKVENPTYQITYDETTDAMSLTITYKETTPSTNTDTYSITDTTNISASVGKETAVYTDKSG
-567 YADVNKT
+567 ISTYTLNST
-574 GSLTD
+574 GSLADLMANTD
-579 AIATYFGLPSEDK
+579 ADAILAAFGIDK
-592 EKYLAEG
+592 TKA
-599 ANATYAITVDTT
+599 ANYI
-611 NNTLSMVVTY
+611 S
-621 KTYEPKTDTY
+621 K
-631 EMDTT
+631 
-636 KPVTANVGTEKVA
+636 
-649 FNDESSV
+649 SS
-656 HEYTIN
+656 Y
-662 SSGKLT
+662 
-668 DLTDNSQAEGILKAF
+668 SQ
-683 RLDATKVQDYVSES
+683 
-697 TYSKSSYVI
+697 SSYVI
-706 SSSGLQI
+706 SNSGLQL
-713 TSYKDTDYTLNT
+713 TSYEDSEYTLDT
-725 ADGYSASASGT
+725 GSGYSASVAGT
-736 TITVSLTTTEDVD
+736 TVTVSLTTSEEVN

-755 SLSALAKNAFGISSN
+755 ELSSLVKNAFGISSADY
-770 EFDTSEPYDTYT
+770 DTSEPLDTYT
-782 IEMDTSGNASLTIT
+782 IEMDANGEANLTIT

-817 HANGSYIGATFK
+817 HANGSYTGATFK
-829 QADGSENGMG
+829 QADGTENGIG
-839 YSTITTDKIILNFN
+839 YSTITTDKIVLNFN

-875 FNSSGTSTLQASKGD
+875 YNSSGTSTLQASKGD

>member
-42 ADLMYQTTQ
+42 SDLMYQTTQ
-51 HASGSTET
+51 RASGATET

-73 SASIATAID
+73 SASIATAIE

-152 INTNGGLTKLQIISD
+152 INTNGGLTKLQIMSD

-231 TLTDIMDSDGK
+231 TLTDIMDSDGV
-242 SVGAEQLANV
+242 SVGAEQLAMV

-274 YVSNYSAAKGT
+274 YVSSYSAAKGT
-285 ADFALSDSDSTT
+285 ADFALTDSNVNTV
-297 TDTTMFSAVPTS
+297 DTTMFSAVPTS
-309 GTLKDLDNAGVLKDL
+309 GKLSDLDDAGVLNDL
-324 YNIAID
+324 YNIVID
-330 GKTFYDADT
+330 DDNFYDDDT

-352 TGTTSTTTKKAVVN
+352 TGTTSLTTKKGVVN
-366 DTNTA
+366 DTNTS
-371 SYKVTVSGSV
+371 SYKVSVSGAV
-381 ATIEYKTTTGTL
+381 ATINYTTTTGTL
-393 TSDVDGGKYTA
+393 TSDVDGGKYTG

-409 KTAYKIPTGLN
+409 KSAYAIPTGLP
-420 SASTY
+420 SSTTY
-425 HTEDGSTVTL
+425 HTTDGNSLTL
-435 TVPTTTTLGVGSG
+435 TVPSTTSLGVASG
-448 YEVVVTSG
+448 FEVVVTSG
-456 TATIREGK
+456 SATVTSGSAIKNTTPVKGNLKNLSETIRGYYGDLTDAKYAAYPDTATYSLSSDGTLTVSYPVDTTATK
-464 AVKVSTDVSGTNFSD
+464 TTDAVSLSSTYKFSSVDTTQNPAVITIENAADSSLTYTINQSGRVDDAAQALLAKYFGLTDAD
-479 FAASEDGAKILAYY
+479 FAQYRKVEDPTYNITYDATTGAMSLAITYKETTTSTNSDTYSITDTTNISASVGKETAVYTDKSGIS
-493 NNLTPATYTSD
+493 TYTLNS
-504 HPDASYRF
+504 
-512 EQYEKSGN
+512 
-520 KYAKL
+520 
-525 LVSYKEAKNNTSD
+525 
-538 AASLATGYSC
+538 
-548 DFTTTDDT
+548 
-556 TDPIRITYGTG
+556 
-567 YADVNKT
+567 T
-574 GSLTD
+574 GSLADLMANTD
-579 AIATYFGLPSEDK
+579 ADAILAAFGIDK
-592 EKYLAEG
+592 
-599 ANATYAITVDTT
+599 
-611 NNTLSMVVTY
+611 
-621 KTYEPKTDTY
+621 
-631 EMDTT
+631 T
-636 KPVTANVGTEKVA
+636 KAQ
-649 FNDESSV
+649 
-656 HEYTIN
+656 EY
-662 SSGKLT
+662 
-668 DLTDNSQAEGILKAF
+668 
-683 RLDATKVQDYVSES
+683 V
-697 TYSKSSYVI
+697 SKSSYSQ
-706 SSSGLQI
+706 SSYVMSNSGLQI
-713 TSYKDTDYTLNT
+713 TSYEDSNYTLDT
-725 ADGYSASASGT
+725 GSGYSASTAGT
-736 TITVSLTTTEDVD
+736 TVTVSLTTSEDVN

-755 SLSALAKNAFGISSN
+755 ELSSLVKNAFGISSADY
-770 EFDTSEPYDTYT
+770 DTSEPLDTYT
-782 IEMDTSGNASLTIT
+782 IEMDANGEANLTIT

-817 HANGSYIGATFK
+817 HANGSYTGATFK
-829 QADGSENGMG
+829 QADGSENGIT
-839 YSTITTDKIILNFN
+839 YSTITTDKIIMNFN

-875 FNSSGTSTLQASKGD
+875 YNSSGTSTLQASKGD

>member
-1 MLRSMYSGVAG
+1 MLRSMYAGVAG

-42 ADLMYQTTQ
+42 SDLMYQTTQ
-51 HASGSTET
+51 RASGATET

-73 SASIATAID
+73 SASIATAIE

-152 INTNGGLTKLQIISD
+152 INTNGGLTKLQIMSD

-176 TSQAVVSGNIDA
+176 TSQAVISGNIDA

-220 DVDDAKNTYTM
+220 DVDDEKNTYTM
-231 TLTDIMDSDGK
+231 TLTDIMDSDGV

-252 HLGSDAQAGVTNQ
+252 HLGSDAQAGVTDQ

-274 YVSNYSAAKGT
+274 YVSNYSASKGT
-285 ADFALSDSDSTT
+285 ADFSQSDSDVTT
-297 TDTTMFSAVPTS
+297 TDTVMFSGVPTS
-309 GTLKDLDNAGVLKDL
+309 GTLADLNNAGVLSEI
-324 YNIAID
+324 YNIVLD
-330 GKTFYDADT
+330 DKKFYSVDT

-352 TGTTSTTTKKAVVN
+352 TGTSSTTTQKSLVS
-366 DTNTA
+366 DTNTS
-371 SYKVTVSGSV
+371 SYKVTISGDD
-381 ATIEYKTTTGTL
+381 ATISYKTVTGTL
-393 TSDVDGGKYTA
+393 TSDGAGGNAQKLTSAMKAAYGITGT
-404 ISSAL
+404 ISGN
-409 KTAYKIPTGLN
+409 T
-420 SASTY
+420 TY
-425 HTEDGSTVTL
+425 HTDDGSTLTL
-435 TVPTTTTLGVGSG
+435 TVPSTTTLYPSGVEITTNTITGM
-448 YEVVVTSG
+448 
-456 TATIREGK
+456 ATI
-464 AVKVSTDVSGTNFSD
+464 VK
-479 FAASEDGAKILAYY
+479 
-493 NNLTPATYTSD
+493 
-504 HPDASYRF
+504 
-512 EQYEKSGN
+512 
-520 KYAKL
+520 
-525 LVSYKEAKNNTSD
+525 
-538 AASLATGYSC
+538 
-548 DFTTTDDT
+548 
-556 TDPIRITYGTG
+556 
-567 YADVNKT
+567 
-574 GSLTD
+574 GS
-579 AIATYFGLPSEDK
+579 P
-592 EKYLAEG
+592 
-599 ANATYAITVDTT
+599 
-611 NNTLSMVVTY
+611 VTY
-621 KTYEPKTDTY
+621 KTAVKGDDFSEFYADTNIRKYYNLPDDAATTYAGYKYAISTSDGTLSLSKTTTYDDAFNTTAYTYVSQDTSKTPVEITIKDANYDTKTYAFNKTGTLDDTTKAAIAAYFTTDLSSYGASDTY
-631 EMDTT
+631 EITVNEETKTMSISITKTDSYAISSTYKDIVTVSSSGTSKVQYSDSSNVITKNNIPVNGDLSELSQDVLEIFDKTDASKYDLGSDYADTT
-636 KPVTANVGTEKVA
+636 
-649 FNDESSV
+649 
-656 HEYTIN
+656 
-662 SSGKLT
+662 
-668 DLTDNSQAEGILKAF
+668 
-683 RLDATKVQDYVSES
+683 YVLS
-697 TYSKSSYVI
+697 T
-706 SSSGLQI
+706 SGLQI
-713 TSYKDTDYTLNT
+713 TSYSDEDKTLKT
-725 ADGYSASASGT
+725 TEGYSASKTGNVV
-736 TITVSLTTTEDVD
+736 TISLTTSEDVP
-749 TSGNMT
+749 TSGQMT
-755 SLSALAKNAFGISSN
+755 SLSSMAKNAFGVSSSD
-770 EFDTSEPYDTYT
+770 FDTSEPYDTYEIT
-782 IEMDTSGNASLTIT
+782 VDANGEVTLTIT
-796 DNSYKTI
+796 DNSYKTVS
-803 ATEYNRNEMTLNYD
+803 TEYNRNEMTLNYD

-899 MGAMTGISISKD
+899 MGTMTGITISKD
-911 GKISAS
+911 GKVSAS

>member
-51 HASGSTET
+51 HASGATET

-73 SASIATAID
+73 SASIATAIE

-220 DVDDAKNTYTM
+220 DVDDAENTYTM
-231 TLTDIMDSDGK
+231 TLSDIMDSDGV
-242 SVGAEQLANV
+242 SVGAEQLAMV
-252 HLGSDAQAGVTNQ
+252 HLGNDNQAGVTNQ

-274 YVSNYSAAKGT
+274 YVNNYSAAKGT
-285 ADFALSDSDSTT
+285 ADFAITDSDVNT

-309 GTLKDLDNAGVLKDL
+309 GKLSDLDDAGVLNDL
-324 YNIAID
+324 YNIVID
-330 GKTFYDADT
+330 DVNFYDNDT
-339 YTMDNL
+339 YTMDHL

-352 TGTTSTTTKKAVVN
+352 TGTTSLTTKKSVVN
-366 DTNTA
+366 DTNTS
-371 SYKVTVSGSV
+371 SYKVSVSGAV
-381 ATIEYKTTTGTL
+381 ATINYTTTTGTL
-393 TSDVDGGKYTA
+393 TSDVDGGKYTG

-409 KTAYKIPTGLN
+409 KTAYAIPTGL
-420 SASTY
+420 SSSTTY
-425 HTEDGSTVTL
+425 HTTDGNSLTL
-435 TVPTTTTLGVGSG
+435 TVPSTTSLGVASG

-456 TATIREGK
+456 TAVVTSGSAIKNTTPVKGNLKNLSETIRG
-464 AVKVSTDVSGTNFSD
+464 
-479 FAASEDGAKILAYY
+479 YY
-493 NNLTPATYTSD
+493 GD
-504 HPDASYRF
+504 
-512 EQYEKSGN
+512 
-520 KYAKL
+520 
-525 LVSYKEAKNNTSD
+525 
-538 AASLATGYSC
+538 
-548 DFTTTDDT
+548 
-556 TDPIRITYGTG
+556 
-567 YADVNKT
+567 
-574 GSLTD
+574 LTD
-579 AIATYFGLPSEDK
+579 AKYAAYPDTATYSLSSDGTLTVSYPVDTTVTKTTDAFSLSSTYKFSSVDTTQNPAVITIENAADSSLTYTINESGTVDNAAQASLATYFGLTDADFAQYRKVEDPTYQITYN
-592 EKYLAEG
+592 ETTG
-599 ANATYAITVDTT
+599 AMSLAITYKETTTSTNTDTYSITDTT
-611 NNTLSMVVTY
+611 NISASVGKETAVYTDKSGISTYTLNSTGSLADLMANTDADAILAAFGL
-621 KTYEPKTDTY
+621 
-631 EMDTT
+631 DTT
-636 KPVTANVGTEKVA
+636 KAA
-649 FNDESSV
+649 
-656 HEYTIN
+656 EYISN
-662 SSGKLT
+662 SSY
-668 DLTDNSQAEGILKAF
+668 SQ
-683 RLDATKVQDYVSES
+683 
-697 TYSKSSYVI
+697 SSYVI
-706 SSSGLQI
+706 SNSGLQL
-713 TSYKDTDYTLNT
+713 TSYEDSEYTLDT
-725 ADGYSASASGT
+725 GSGYSASVAGT
-736 TITVSLTTTEDVD
+736 TVTVSLTTSEEVN

-755 SLSALAKNAFGISSN
+755 ELSSLVKNAFGISSADY
-770 EFDTSEPYDTYT
+770 DTSEPLDTYT
-782 IEMDTSGNASLTIT
+782 IEMDANGEANLTIT

-817 HANGSYIGATFK
+817 HANGSYTGATFK
-829 QADGSENGMG
+829 QADGTENGIG
-839 YSTITTDKIILNFN
+839 YSTITTDKIVLNFN

-875 FNSSGTSTLQASKGD
+875 YNSSGTSTLQASKGD

-965 GGSISTGVLEM
+965 GGSIQTGVLEM

>member
-42 ADLMYQTTQ
+42 SDLMYQTTQ

-73 SASIATAID
+73 SASIATAIE

-120 YVDGNG
+120 YVDGQG

-138 GWMAVTDEDTGVTS
+138 GWMAVTDQETGVTS
-152 INTNGGLTKLQIISD
+152 INTNGGLTKLQIMSD

-176 TSQAVVSGNIDA
+176 TSQAVISGNIDA

-193 TSSAGKTIALEFY
+193 TSSAGKKIALEFY

-220 DVDDAKNTYTM
+220 DVDNEKNTYTM
-231 TLTDIMDSDGK
+231 TLTDIMDSDGI

-252 HLGSDAQAGVTNQ
+252 HLGSDAQAGVTEQ

-309 GTLKDLDNAGVLKDL
+309 GTLADLDDAGVLNDL
-324 YNIAID
+324 YNIVID
-330 GKTFYDADT
+330 DDNFYADDTF
-339 YTMDNL
+339 TMDNL

-352 TGTTSTTTKKAVVN
+352 TGTSATTTRKSVVD
-366 DTNTA
+366 DTNTT
-371 SYKVTVSGSV
+371 SYKVSVSGAVATVS
-381 ATIEYKTTTGTL
+381 YTTATGTL
-393 TSDVDGGKYTA
+393 TSDVDGGKYTG

-409 KTAYKIPTGLN
+409 KSAYAIPTGFPT
-420 SASTY
+420 SSTY
-425 HTEDGSTVTL
+425 HTTDGNTITL
-435 TVPTTTTLGVGSG
+435 TVPSTTSLGVGSG
-448 YEVVVTSG
+448 YGVNVTSG
-456 TATIREGK
+456 VATITSGS
-464 AVKVSTDVSGTNFSD
+464 AVTTSAPVKGNF
-479 FAASEDGAKILAYY
+479 A
-493 NNLTPATYTSD
+493 NLTDAIIAFYDGLTADAYDGHADATYSLNSD
-504 HPDASYRF
+504 GSLKVTYSVDASTTETITTDAVNLTDAYVYQSNDGTDLILEDATDPANTF
-512 EQYEKSGN
+512 TIPLTGTLSSEVAAYFGISSDELDTYGAAAQY
-520 KYAKL
+520 AIT
-525 LVSYKEAKNNTSD
+525 V
-538 AASLATGYSC
+538 
-548 DFTTTDDT
+548 DDT
-556 TDPIRITYGTG
+556 TDP
-567 YADVNKT
+567 
-574 GSLTD
+574 
-579 AIATYFGLPSEDK
+579 
-592 EKYLAEG
+592 
-599 ANATYAITVDTT
+599 ANPAVSIK
-611 NNTLSMVVTY
+611 VTY
-621 KTYEPKTDTY
+621 DKTTPGTEEKTDTY
-631 EMDTT
+631 ELKD
-636 KPVTANVGTEKVA
+636 PDNVTASVGRETVVYK
-649 FNDESSV
+649 DTSSV
-656 HEYTIN
+656 NTYTLNATGNLSDLASNTDAAAILAAFGITSGVDDYASN
-662 SSGKLT
+662 SIYAQS
-668 DLTDNSQAEGILKAF
+668 
-683 RLDATKVQDYVSES
+683 V
-697 TYSKSSYVI
+697 YVI

-713 TSYKDTDYTLNT
+713 TSYEDTDYSLDT
-725 ADGYSASASGT
+725 AAGYSVSASGN
-736 TITVSLTTTEDVD
+736 TITVSLTTSEEVN
-749 TSGNMT
+749 TSGEMT
-755 SLSALAKNAFGISSN
+755 ALSSLVKNAFGISSAD
-770 EFDTSEPYDTYT
+770 FDTSEPFDTYT
-782 IEMDTSGNASLTIT
+782 IEMDANGDASLIIT
-796 DNSYKTI
+796 DNSYKTV

-829 QADGSENGMG
+829 QADGTENGIG

-875 FNSSGTSTLQASKGD
+875 YNSSGTSTLQASKGD

-899 MGAMTGISISKD
+899 MGTMTGITISKD

-923 LLLGQIASATFANAS
+923 LLLGQIASASFANAS

-952 NSGDPVVQDITVG
+952 NSGDPVVKDITVD